1 MEEEREE
8 REKRRTGENTG
19 KNGNVYKAIEKIKT
33 EGYVCIVNMGEQCR
47 RIGRM

>member
-8 REKRRTGENTG
+8 REKRRTGENSW

-33 EGYVCIVNMGEQCR
+33 DGFVCIVHIEHR
-47 RIGRM
+47 K